1 MLLFS
6 LCTSF
11 FSSALNLV
19 CPASLFFFFL
29 CLSHL
34 CTHHAV
40 THSHFITAA
49 CRPSRS
55 EAPGCQC
62 FSFESANGATRGPR
76 AAHRLTALTDTHTHR
91 SPPASE
97 VPVLHKH
104 PSASL
109 VITLSFCSLVVLSL
123 VSLLFSL
130 SWRLLAPSL
139 SYIPSLH
146 FLFQLDFLTIS
157 LSLSLSLFSV
167 SMCLLSQHYIFTKAC
182 NKREYT
188 PLSVWDGTTLPVSIS
203 VSDSDFIGTGKSRT
217 VITNGRTLNDDP
229 TDN

>member
-34 CTHHAV
+34 RTHHAV

-76 AAHRLTALTDTHTHR
+76 AAHRLTALTDTHTHTDHLQPLR
-91 SPPASE
+91 YPFCTNIHLHHLLSPFLFA
-97 VPVLHKH
+97 L
-104 PSASL
+104 
-109 VITLSFCSLVVLSL
+109 
-123 VSLLFSL
+123 LLFSPL
-130 SWRLLAPSL
+130 YPSCLASVGACSLLLFPIFPVFIFSFSSTFSPS
-139 SYIPSLH
+139 H
-146 FLFQLDFLTIS
+146 F
-157 LSLSLSLFSV
+157 LSLSLSFPFQCAFCRSTIFLPKHVIKENTHHSQCEMEQL
-167 SMCLLSQHYIFTKAC
+167 SLSQFLFPIQTLLALA
-182 NKREYT
+182 NREQ
-188 PLSVWDGTTLPVSIS
+188 
-203 VSDSDFIGTGKSRT
+203 
-217 VITNGRTLNDDP
+217 
-229 TDN
+229 